1 MDRAAKFPI
10 AALAALAL
18 RIDPRLSHL
27 TTAMTKRIWR
37 GANIMIRL
45 AAASAL
51 LVLMIPLAA
60 AAAPMD
66 AGGAEVQPDRTIE
79 VSGNGESH
87 AIPDVA
93 NLELAIETNAPTA
106 EQAANRNAALAQKVV
121 DALKAKLGDKG
132 KIHTGG
138 YSLNPQYNE
147 QSHGE
152 KPRIVSYTAQNTI
165 TAETGAMDLV
175 GPMIDSA
182 IAAGANRVNSLNFS
196 LKDDTKARIEAI
208 GIASRDAQAQA
219 QALAAALGVKL
230 KRVAKASTMAQG
242 VRPIPMMMGAY
253 SMHRMEAAP
262 TPIEA
267 NDVTVNATVSLTY
280 EIE

>member
-1 MDRAAKFPI
+1 MSKRKRANFVLM
-10 AALAALAL
+10 LA
-18 RIDPRLSHL
+18 
-27 TTAMTKRIWR
+27 
-37 GANIMIRL
+37 G
-45 AAASAL
+45 SAL
-51 LVLMIPLAA
+51 LAMLIPRAA
-60 AAAPMD
+60 IAAPMD
-66 AGGAEVQPDRTIE
+66 EGGAAEVQPPRTIE
-79 VSGNGESH
+79 VNGNGEAH
-87 AIPDVA
+87 AIPDLA
-93 NLELAIETNAPTA
+93 TLNLAIETEGPSA
-106 EQAANRNAALAQKVV
+106 EEAASRNAALAQKVV

-138 YSLNPQYNE
+138 YSLNPQYND

-152 KPRIVSYTAQNTI
+152 KPRITGYNAQNTI

-182 IAAGANRVNSLNFS
+182 IAAGANRVNSLSFS
-196 LKDDTKARIEAI
+196 LKDDTNARIEAI

-230 KRVAKASTMAQG
+230 KRVQKASTLAQG
-242 VRPIPMMMGAY
+242 VRPIPMMMGAFNA
-253 SMHRMEAAP
+253 RMSAAP